1 MSQLRV
7 FIVGHERKPEVK
19 GALEALTKG
28 LTQQAQIVGTS
39 LGVRAD
45 ELAGIEA
52 DFVIVLGG
60 DGTILATARALG
72 HRALPIIG
80 VNLGKLGFL
89 AEFSVAELVDQFA
102 VVTSEPSL
110 IGKRM
115 ILEVQH
121 RGEPVLAINDACV
134 LAGPPFRMIE
144 LECYINGERLTRM
157 SGDGLILSTPTGS
170 TAHNMAVGGPI
181 LLPSVRAIVVTP
193 MAPQSLALTPIV
205 VDSDSI
211 VEVRVLRVNEG
222 TTLLIDGQ
230 LSSSLEEKDVL
241 RVRRFGEDFRLVHNP
256 CCPHWHTLV
265 TKLRWGQTPS
275 YNASGTG
282 PGVR

>member
-181 LLPSVRAIVVTP
+181 LLPTVRAIVVTP

>member
-19 GALEALTKG
+19 GALQE
-28 LTQQAQIVGTS
+28 LTQGLASQARIVGTS
-39 LGVRAD
+39 VGVRAE
-45 ELAGIEA
+45 ELAELEA

-89 AEFSVAELVDQFA
+89 AEFSVPELVAQFA
-102 VVTSEPSL
+102 EVTSQPGL

-211 VEVRVLRVNEG
+211 VEVRILRVNEG

-230 LSSSLEEKDVL
+230 LSSSLEENDML
-241 RVRRFGEDFRLVHNP
+241 RVRRFEKDFRLVHNP
-256 CCPHWHTLV
+256 CCPHCHTLV

-275 YNASGTG
+275 YNAGKTG
-282 PGVR
+282 PEAR

>member
-19 GALEALTKG
+19 GALEV
-28 LTQQAQIVGTS
+28 LTQGLAQQARIVGTS